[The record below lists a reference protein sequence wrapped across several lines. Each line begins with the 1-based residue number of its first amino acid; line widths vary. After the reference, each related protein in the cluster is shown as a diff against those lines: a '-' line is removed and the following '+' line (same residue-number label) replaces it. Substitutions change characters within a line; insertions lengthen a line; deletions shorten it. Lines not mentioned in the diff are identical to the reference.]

1 MSDRYDPRSHPNYG
15 RDNDGEPINRGPEFG
30 PTKRKRKM
38 VDIIVDEII
47 EKKSEL
53 SNSLERLQLL
63 SDQAKALL
71 DKKLIDKMHHIAFLM
86 TAEIDHFN
94 NLIAEHN
101 DDDR

>member
-1 MSDRYDPRSHPNYG
+1 MADRYDHRSHPNYG
-15 RDNDGEPINRGPEFG
+15 LDNDGEPIDRGPEFG

-38 VDIIVDEII
+38 DDIICPVCRQI
-47 EKKSEL
+47 SE
-53 SNSLERLQLL
+53 SLERLQLL

-71 DKKLIDKMHHIAFLM
+71 DKKLIDKMHHIGFLM

-101 DDDR
+101 DAEEKDDA